1 MVTLNFI
8 RYMYCTW
15 GGGGGVCIYVHT
27 CIYICACMCV
37 CVHVCVSAGVCISS
51 IEKGLYLVIAT
62 STIGLP
68 IKASHILRGLHVNME
83 ASVRVDGVIRTSS
96 SFNWSQTG
104 VCAGTLPA

>member
-1 MVTLNFI
+1 
-8 RYMYCTW
+8 MY
-15 GGGGGVCIYVHT
+15 T
-27 CIYICACMCV
+27 CIYMCV
-37 CVHVCVSAGVCISS
+37 YVCVCARVCERQCVF
-51 IEKGLYLVIAT
+51 EKGLYLVVAT

-68 IKASHILRGLHVNME
+68 IKVSHILRGLHVNME

>member
-1 MVTLNFI
+1 MG
-8 RYMYCTW
+8 R
-15 GGGGGVCIYVHT
+15 GGEVCIYVHT
-27 CIYICACMCV
+27 CIYMCV
-37 CVHVCVSAGVCISS
+37 YVGVCARVC
-51 IEKGLYLVIAT
+51 ERRCVYFFNLKKAY
-62 STIGLP
+62 TIGLP

>member
-15 GGGGGVCIYVHT
+15 GGGGVCIYVHT
-27 CIYICACMCV
+27 CIYMCV
-37 CVHVCVSAGVCISS
+37 YVCVCVSAGVCISS